1 MRNDTP
7 VVIDCRT
14 CPVREVNCDDC
25 VVTAIEGLPLVRLG
39 DGELSLDPAERRAV
53 DVFVMAG
60 MVDPT
65 HATTLTAR
73 REPWSGARAVG

>member
-14 CPVREVNCDDC
+14 CPVREVNCGDC
-25 VVTAIEGLPLVRLG
+25 VVTALQGLPLVRLD

-65 HATTLTAR
+65 HAATLTAR